1 MGEARKC
8 PRCST
13 ALHGMPQP
21 RHLVV
26 CGDCRTPEAW
36 RLLVAAT
43 GGRLANVVVT
53 SPPYASQR
61 KYDEASEFR
70 PIPPEE
76 YIDWWEAVQR
86 LVRDHLAPDGSF
98 FVNIKEHCEDG
109 ERHIYCKE
117 LLVRHVREWG
127 WRWVEEYAWTH
138 GGTPRAVVNRFK
150 NGWEPVWHLVLG
162 EAFRF
167 RPDAVRHEYRPD
179 QTGTRVESYGGGHPC
194 SRDGLEGQLRTAA
207 RKAGR
212 PDSETFNFRPEAV
225 RHEVDPSAIPD
236 WGATHPCQEGGV
248 SAQPGGR
255 NYEASKQDRKR
266 RKQTGSNAELQGSS
280 AGGRMIQEVV
290 AEHSAEVG
298 LAYPCNVL
306 SVGRNREALGHGA
319 AFPVR
324 LPAFFVL
331 AYSDPGDLVVDPFL
345 GSGSTMVAA
354 AAEGRFGAGFEVSPR
369 YTDVI
374 RRRMTRWLRAK
385 GLATGAGVLEEPVA
399 QAPAAAAS
407 DGAGGAAGG
416 PGEASS
422 GAGGAAGEA
431 GGAAGEAS
439 GATGGAG
446 GAGEVAP

>member
-1 MGEARKC
+1 MPEAKKC
-8 PRCST
+8 PTCSS
-13 ALHGMPQP
+13 AVRGVPQP
-21 RHLVV
+21 RHFVV
-26 CGDCRTPEAW
+26 CGDCRSFAAW
-36 RLLVAAT
+36 ELLAAAVR
-43 GGRLANVVVT
+43 GRLANVVVT

-61 KYDEASEFR
+61 KYDEASEFK

-76 YIDWWEAVQR
+76 YGDWWEAVQR
-86 LVRDHLAPDGSF
+86 LVREHLAPDGSF

-150 NGWEPVWHLVLG
+150 NGWEPIWHLVLG

-167 RPDAVRHEYRPD
+167 RPDAVRHEYHPD

-194 SRDGLEGQLRTAA
+194 DKDGLDGQNRTAA

-212 PDSETFNFRPEAV
+212 PDGETFKFRPQAV
-225 RHEVDPSAIPD
+225 RHEVDASAIPE

-248 SAQPGGR
+248 S
-255 NYEASKQDRKR
+255 EASKQDRRR

-319 AFPVR
+319 AYPVR

-354 AAEGRFGAGFEVSPR
+354 AAESRCGAGFEVSPR

-385 GLATGAGVLEEPVA
+385 GLAAGAGVLEE
-399 QAPAAAAS
+399 QAVPPAGERHVSAEQ
-407 DGAGGAAGG
+407 AAGS
-416 PGEASS
+416 PPDHQETAE
-422 GAGGAAGEA
+422 AGEA
-431 GGAAGEAS
+431 
-439 GATGGAG
+439 TR
-446 GAGEVAP
+446 